1 MSMWSNKLKSITLIF
16 LKMAKRIK
24 RIIIT
29 RTIVYDRVVFDQ
41 KQGITDDEQF
51 VRWVNDVADDDFKY
65 PSNFTEDFSLQ
76 QTQWAFI

>member
-1 MSMWSNKLKSITLIF
+1 
-16 LKMAKRIK
+16 MAKRIK

-29 RTIVYDRVVFDQ
+29 RAIVYDRVVFDQ

-65 PSNFTEDFSLQ
+65 PSNFTEDFSLHQ
-76 QTQWAFI
+76 SHD

>member
-1 MSMWSNKLKSITLIF
+1 ML
-16 LKMAKRIK
+16 MAKRIK

-76 QTQWAFI
+76 QSHG

>member
-1 MSMWSNKLKSITLIF
+1 ML
-16 LKMAKRIK
+16 MAKRIK

-29 RTIVYDRVVFDQ
+29 RAIVYDRVVFDQ

-51 VRWVNDVADDDFKY
+51 VRWVKDVVDDDFKY

-76 QTQWAFI
+76 QTQ